1 MQNAYILTG
10 VLKSPNL
17 IELDESLSF
26 SFQKVRIIVEPL
38 QIIYRKKSL
47 LKTLETIQNRQQSRN
62 YIPQLKEEVDK
73 YITELR
79 GSWD

>member
-10 VLKSPNL
+10 FLKSPNL

-47 LKTLETIQNRQQSRN
+47 LKTLETIQNRQKSRN